1 MAQEVAQGFDGRS
14 PRVAE
19 YNHMAK
25 RALLLINTNSRRG
38 HERHDEIVALLR
50 ERNFELVEENA
61 PNAQSA
67 KGVML
72 AQRDNV
78 ECVIVGGGDGTLI
91 SMMEGLIE
99 SKLPMGILPLGTF
112 NDLAKTLNVPVD
124 LREACDIIAGGGQ
137 LQLDVGWVNGKHFI
151 NEASIGISTHIARR
165 QTTEVKRRFGFL
177 AIAGT
182 TLQTLRYSRP
192 FHAQIQYDGKQ
203 EGFRTIQL
211 TVANSHHFGGF
222 ITNKDA
228 AIDDGVLDLYSLEF
242 RHWRQVIP
250 MVGKLIQQKMSDARG
265 IRSRRSTEFVVRT
278 THPRDVFAD
287 GEPATQTP
295 ATFKVLP
302 KAISVFAPGQA
313 QAQFAPS

>member
-1 MAQEVAQGFDGRS
+1 M
-14 PRVAE
+14 P
-19 YNHMAK
+19 K

-38 HERHDEIVALLR
+38 HESHDEIVALLR
-50 ERNFELVEENA
+50 QRNFELVEENA
-61 PNAQSA
+61 PDAQTA
-67 KGVML
+67 KRIML
-72 AQRDNV
+72 AQRGNV

-91 SMMEGLIE
+91 SMLEGLIE
-99 SKLPMGILPLGTF
+99 TKLPLGILPLGTF
-112 NDLAKTLNVPVD
+112 NDLAKTLNVPVG
-124 LREACDIIAGGGQ
+124 LPEACDIIAGEGE

-177 AIAGT
+177 AIVAT
-182 TLQTLRYSRP
+182 TLQAIRYSHP
-192 FHAQIQYDGKQ
+192 FHAQIEYDGRQ

-228 AIDDGVLDLYSLEF
+228 AIDDGVLDLYSLEL

-250 MVGKLIQQKMSDARG
+250 MVGKLVKKEMSDARG
-265 IRSRRSTEFVVRT
+265 VRSWKSTQFVVRT
-278 THPRDVFAD
+278 PRPRDVFAD
-287 GEPATQTP
+287 GELATTTP

-302 KAISVFAPGQA
+302 KAISVFAPRQA
-313 QAQFAPS
+313 EAHVASS